1 LTKYQ
6 PNFHGIMTD
15 SISSPGAASLI
26 EFPCFF
32 PIKVMG
38 VAAANFTEQIVALVQ
53 TFCPNFDANT
63 IETRPSQTGK
73 YLGLT
78 ITVHVHSQPELDELY
93 RALTSHPLVKVVL

>member
-1 LTKYQ
+1 
-6 PNFHGIMTD
+6 MTD
-15 SISSPGAASLI
+15 SISSSSTASLI

-38 VAAANFTEQIVALVQ
+38 VAAADFTEQIVVLVQ
-53 TFCPNFDANT
+53 TFHPNFDTTT

-78 ITVHVHSQPELDELY
+78 ITVHVHSQPELDALY